1 LIEPQPL
8 EIRLERR
15 GDVTFVELFGEFDMA
30 EKQRFESALAPLAS
44 GVDSPGLVV
53 DLRGLTFMDSTGLRC
68 LLELREKS
76 REVGFELKV
85 INGTGPVRRVLSL
98 TGIDSILPMC
108 DAPEV
113 PDHGRRRETGVLAA

>member
-15 GDVTFVELFGEFDMA
+15 GDVTFVELFGEFDLA
-30 EKQRFESALAPLAS
+30 EKQRFESAIAPLAS
-44 GVDSPGLVV
+44 GTDSPGLVI

-68 LLELREKS
+68 LLEVSEKS
-76 REVGFELKV
+76 RELGFELKV
-85 INGTGPVRRVLSL
+85 VNGTGPVRRVLSL

-108 DAPEV
+108 DAAEV
-113 PDHGRRRETGVLAA
+113 PSHGSRTESDALAA